1 MEKITVICPCCNI
14 MLHQT
19 IRQIVEVQILQRDV
33 LIAKNI
39 LLLLLRMVLLRQLL
53 KEAFKS

>member
-19 IRQIVEVQILQRDV
+19 NNRSVNLTKRCPNCKKYIIIVIKDG
-33 LIAKNI
+33 IATAAPKGG
-39 LLLLLRMVLLRQLL
+39 
-53 KEAFKS
+53 F